1 MNSNNKDNDVFD
13 LRSVVDAVRR
23 DRVLFFSVLL
33 TSIAIGFGYAF
44 LSKQW
49 FRAEVIMVQVDSKSL
64 PGGLSQLSGL
74 ASIAGVNLSRGDNQ
88 QPLAVLKS
96 KSLVG
101 SYIDS
106 NNLVPI
112 IFAENWD
119 AKTGSWLVDEERVP
133 DILDAVS
140 RFDEDVRQISD
151 DKKTGLITLRV
162 VWHDPETAARWAN
175 ELVQAANA
183 RLRAQAL
190 ADAERNVSY
199 LQREIASTGVVTLQE
214 SLGKVLE
221 SEMQKL
227 LLARGNEEF
236 AFKIIDKATPPK
248 KRYRPYRAL
257 VLLFSAFVG
266 LLFASLAVY
275 VKRQLK

>member
-1 MNSNNKDNDVFD
+1 
-13 LRSVVDAVRR
+13 
-23 DRVLFFSVLL
+23 
-33 TSIAIGFGYAF
+33 
-44 LSKQW
+44 
-49 FRAEVIMVQVDSKSL
+49 L

>member
-1 MNSNNKDNDVFD
+1 MNSDNKDNDVFD

-96 KSLVG
+96 KSLVA

-112 IFAENWD
+112 IFAENLD
-119 AKTGSWLVDEERVP
+119 AKTGSWLVDEEKVP

-151 DKKTGLITLRV
+151 DKKTGSITLRV
-162 VWHDPETAARWAN
+162 VWRDPETAARWAN

-257 VLLFSAFVG
+257 VLLLSAFVG

>member
-1 MNSNNKDNDVFD
+1 MNSDNKDNDVFD
-13 LRSVVDAVRR
+13 LRSVVDAVRS

-49 FRAEVIMVQVDSKSL
+49 FRAEVILVQVDSKSL

-119 AKTGSWLVDEERVP
+119 AKTGSWLLDDEKVP
-133 DILDAVS
+133 DILDTVS

>member
-151 DKKTGLITLRV
+151 DKKSGLITLRV

>member
-1 MNSNNKDNDVFD
+1 MNSDNKDNDVFD
-13 LRSVVDAVRR
+13 LRSVVDAVRS

-49 FRAEVIMVQVDSKSL
+49 FRAEVILVQVDSKSL

-96 KSLVG
+96 KSLVA

-106 NNLVPI
+106 NNLVPV

-119 AKTGSWLVDEERVP
+119 AKTGSWLLDDEKVP

-162 VWHDPETAARWAN
+162 IWHDPETAARWAN

>member
-1 MNSNNKDNDVFD
+1 MQFCGADALRNPEPGFYILGAKSYGRCGKTSSNASHAAAAADVCT
-13 LRSVVDAVRR
+13 LQKK
-23 DRVLFFSVLL
+23 RV
-33 TSIAIGFGYAF
+33 
-44 LSKQW
+44 
-49 FRAEVIMVQVDSKSL
+49 
-64 PGGLSQLSGL
+64 
-74 ASIAGVNLSRGDNQ
+74 
-88 QPLAVLKS
+88 
-96 KSLVG
+96 
-101 SYIDS
+101 
-106 NNLVPI
+106 
-112 IFAENWD
+112 FAENWD
-119 AKTGSWLVDEERVP
+119 AKTGSWLLDDEKVP
-133 DILDAVS
+133 DILDTVS

>member
-1 MNSNNKDNDVFD
+1 MNSDNKDNDVFD

-96 KSLVG
+96 KSLVA

-119 AKTGSWLVDEERVP
+119 AKTGSWLVDEEKVP

-151 DKKTGLITLRV
+151 DKKTGSITLRV

-257 VLLFSAFVG
+257 VLLFSTFVG

>member
-1 MNSNNKDNDVFD
+1 MNSDNKDNDVFD

-96 KSLVG
+96 KSLVA

>member
-1 MNSNNKDNDVFD
+1 MNSDNKDNDVFD
-13 LRSVVDAVRR
+13 LRSVVDAVRS

-96 KSLVG
+96 KSLVA

>member
-1 MNSNNKDNDVFD
+1 MNLDNKDNDTFD
-13 LRSVVDAVRR
+13 LRSVVDAVRG

-49 FRAEVIMVQVDSKSL
+49 FRAEVVMVQVDSKSL

-96 KSLVG
+96 KSLVAW
-101 SYIDS
+101 YIDS

-119 AKTGSWLVDEERVP
+119 TKTGSWLVDDEKVP

-140 RFDEDVRQISD
+140 RFDEDVRQVSD

-162 VWHDPETAARWAN
+162 AWHDPETAARWAN

-257 VLLFSAFVG
+257 VLLISAFVG

-275 VKRQLK
+275 VKRQFK

>member
-1 MNSNNKDNDVFD
+1 MNSDNKDNDVFD
-13 LRSVVDAVRR
+13 LRSVVDAVRS

-49 FRAEVIMVQVDSKSL
+49 FRAEVILVQVDSKSL

-96 KSLVG
+96 KSLVA

-106 NNLVPI
+106 NNLVPV

-119 AKTGSWLVDEERVP
+119 AKTGSWLLDDEKVP
-133 DILDAVS
+133 DILDTVS

>member
-49 FRAEVIMVQVDSKSL
+49 FRAEVIMVQVYSKSL

-183 RLRAQAL
+183 RLRAPAL

>member
-1 MNSNNKDNDVFD
+1 MNSDNKDNDVFD